1 MVLNLMYLTLFS
13 FGLRFSKFDL
23 KHHMDFP
30 IEDVIEKIGLRK
42 KLQIESAQNN
52 HRTRTMRLSTEH
64 FDVCRLLIENIVDKN
79 PADKIGWTP
88 LHLAA
93 LSGYREL
100 TKLIIEA
107 IDYNDFIRISTQYV
121 EADLKQKVML
131 RPKDD
136 HSMKEYPI

>member
-1 MVLNLMYLTLFS
+1 
-13 FGLRFSKFDL
+13 
-23 KHHMDFP
+23 MDFP
-30 IEDVIEKIGLRK
+30 IEDLIEKIGLRK

-52 HRTRTMRLSTEH
+52 HRTRTMRLNTEH
-64 FDVCRLLIENIVDKN
+64 FDVCRLLIENIQNKN

-107 IDYNDFIRISTQYV
+107 VDYNNFIRTSVKHSSDIMTPLHWAAY
-121 EADLKQKVML
+121 KV
-131 RPKDD
+131 R
-136 HSMKEYPI
+136 